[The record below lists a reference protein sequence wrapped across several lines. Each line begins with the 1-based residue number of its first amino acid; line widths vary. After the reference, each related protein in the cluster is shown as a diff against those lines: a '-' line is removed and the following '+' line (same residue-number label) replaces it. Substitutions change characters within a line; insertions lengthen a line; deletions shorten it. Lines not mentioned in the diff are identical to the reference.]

1 MQEVHHILYRRIYIA
16 QKCLTFYTFLTRLL
30 HFITSWIDTQIYYF
44 THFSQGFL
52 CPLPP
57 HLICPHPLHPLV
69 PAVTT
74 CNHFK
79 YIFTFLKSEMEY
91 KDNKDVQEYGYATL
105 RHIDNCCFCCIF
117 VVLRELC
124 VVSTVLMMRQCF
136 KATVQRI
143 LM

>member
-1 MQEVHHILYRRIYIA
+1 MQEVHHILYRRIYSTEMFDILHISHEA
-16 QKCLTFYTFLTRLL
+16 SSFHHILDRLKK
-30 HFITSWIDTQIYYF
+30 QYF
-44 THFSQGFL
+44 THFSRGFL

-91 KDNKDVQEYGYATL
+91 KDNKDIQEYGYATL
-105 RHIDNCCFCCIF
+105 RHIDNCCTCYIF